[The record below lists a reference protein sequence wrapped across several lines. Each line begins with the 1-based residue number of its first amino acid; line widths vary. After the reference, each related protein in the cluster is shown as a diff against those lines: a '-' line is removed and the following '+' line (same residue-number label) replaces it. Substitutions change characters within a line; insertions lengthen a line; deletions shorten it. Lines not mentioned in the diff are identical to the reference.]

1 MLKFRNIS
9 NAVGVRHH
17 DCSYFPYHASKFPC
31 FIRPLS
37 TYLLLPFM
45 GFGAYLV
52 GPGFYS
58 GSAEFYFQRHLS
70 HSEKLVRNLVLSES
84 SLFDSMGTAHL
95 QLELQRRVSK
105 IVKEQEEEMD
115 KQSEIQPSL
124 TEEDMKN
131 YLSEVIGEVKQSK
144 N

>member
-1 MLKFRNIS
+1 
-9 NAVGVRHH
+9 
-17 DCSYFPYHASKFPC
+17 
-31 FIRPLS
+31 
-37 TYLLLPFM
+37 
-45 GFGAYLV
+45 
-52 GPGFYS
+52 
-58 GSAEFYFQRHLS
+58 
-70 HSEKLVRNLVLSES
+70 
-84 SLFDSMGTAHL
+84 MGTAHL

-131 YLSEVIGEVKQSK
+131 YLSEVIGEVKRSK

>member
-1 MLKFRNIS
+1 M
-9 NAVGVRHH
+9 
-17 DCSYFPYHASKFPC
+17 C
-31 FIRPLS
+31 
-37 TYLLLPFM
+37 
-45 GFGAYLV
+45 
-52 GPGFYS
+52 
-58 GSAEFYFQRHLS
+58 
-70 HSEKLVRNLVLSES
+70 
-84 SLFDSMGTAHL
+84 TAHL

-131 YLSEVIGEVKQSK
+131 YLSEVIGEVKRSK